1 MESVN
6 LKAKE
11 LPIRDIFQL
20 IKPVFHRVQVNNSDT
35 AIYVQW
41 SGPIKQMD
49 GGWWDQVF
57 SLQKWEFTDKQEQGM
72 LESMWGGPK
81 VQTSSY
87 KLNKFW
93 GYNVWCDNCS

>member
-1 MESVN
+1 
-6 LKAKE
+6 
-11 LPIRDIFQL
+11 
-20 IKPVFHRVQVNNSDT
+20 
-35 AIYVQW
+35 
-41 SGPIKQMD
+41 MD